1 MPIEV
6 NFVAVI
12 LAAVAS
18 MVLGF
23 LWYSDVLFGKQWRHL
38 MGISHESVEHAKKK
52 GMAGVYVWG
61 LVLELL
67 TAYVLA
73 HFIDLAGVA
82 DLAMLKA
89 LVFWVWLGFMLP
101 VFAGSVLWEKKP
113 FKLLVIN
120 ALFRLVALFVMGAV
134 ILYV

>member
-18 MVLGF
+18 MILGF

-38 MGISHESVEHAKKK
+38 MGWTHESMEHAKKK
-52 GMAGVYVWG
+52 GMTRVYVWG
-61 LVLELL
+61 FIFELV

-73 HFIDLAGVA
+73 HFLILAEVA
-82 DLAMLKA
+82 NVGGLKA
-89 LVFWVWLGFMLP
+89 LVFWAWLGFMLP
-101 VFAGSVLWEKKP
+101 VLAGSVLWENKSL
-113 FKLLVIN
+113 KLLVIN
-120 ALFRLVALFVMGAV
+120 ALYRLLALFVMGAV